1 MTTDLEE
8 GALGITEH
16 FPVVEGDK
24 SLDCVIWMH
33 NELGVGRRRR
43 GCRSGNEVD
52 LHEPVST
59 PHTLSDCREVDAVSR
74 KSSAA

>member
-1 MTTDLEE
+1 MTTDLDE

-33 NELGVGRRRR
+33 NDLGVGRRRR

-52 LHEPVST
+52 
-59 PHTLSDCREVDAVSR
+59 A
-74 KSSAA
+74 